1 MDAGSDIRAALH
13 AVMQRGA
20 DSPIATDEFDA
31 LALQSFTHQ
40 FEHNAPYR
48 AYCERRRLTPANVSG
63 WTEIPAVPTAAFKEV
78 ALVAGDP
85 ADAQAVFRTSGTT
98 RGAEKRGA
106 HYILDPSLYE
116 ASLRPT
122 FRHFVLDD
130 APKMRVLSLI
140 APYEDAPDS
149 SLSYMVST
157 IVRELGTADSEF
169 FAYANGLRTD
179 ALNRAIE
186 SLGAP
191 VCLLGTSLAFLHWLD
206 SLGAV
211 RYELPEGSRLMD
223 TGGFKGEART
233 VSALDMRARYME
245 KLALATANCMN
256 EYSMT
261 ELCSQYYDA
270 GDQVKRGPSWLRA
283 RIVDPET
290 LDPVAPGETGIIQHF
305 DLANL
310 DSVCAVQTEDLAFE
324 SENGFVLLGR
334 APGAAPRGCSI
345 AMDLLLSG
353 SGP

>member
-20 DSPIATDEFDA
+20 DSPIAPDEFDA

-40 FEHNAPYR
+40 FTHNAPYR
-48 AYCERRRLTPANVSG
+48 AFCERRARTPANVIS
-63 WTEIPAVPTAAFKEV
+63 WADIPAVPTAAFKEV

-85 ADAQAVFRTSGTT
+85 ADAKAVFRTSGTT
-98 RGAEKRGA
+98 RGTEKRGA

-122 FRHFVLDD
+122 FRHFVLGD

-140 APYEDAPDS
+140 ASHEDAPES

-169 FAYANGLRTD
+169 FADANGLHAD
-179 ALNRAIE
+179 ALNRTLEA
-186 SLGAP
+186 LTAP
-191 VCLLGTSLAFLHWLD
+191 VCLVGTSLAYLHWLD

-223 TGGFKGEART
+223 TGGFKGELRS
-233 VSALDMRARYME
+233 VSSLDMRARYTE
-245 KLALATANCMN
+245 KLAIATTNCVN
-256 EYSMT
+256 EYGMT

-270 GDQVKRGPSWLRA
+270 GDQVKRGPPWLRA

-324 SENGFVLLGR
+324 SGNGFVLLGR
-334 APGAAPRGCSI
+334 APGASPRGCSI

-353 SGP
+353 ADT